1 MTQATVYYLKEHM
14 LYSDRNK
21 KVLGKMKDECE
32 GRTIKE
38 AVAIRPNI
46 GTQDARR
53 ARVIFL

>member
-1 MTQATVYYLKEHM
+1 VTEI
-14 LYSDRNK
+14 K

-38 AVAIRPNI
+38 AIAIRPNI